1 MKLYALILS
10 LIFFSSTGA
19 QQPFIHVDLTKETGA
34 MKPIWA
40 WFGYDEPNYTYMKD
54 GKKLLSEIA
63 ALSPV
68 PVFVRAHNL
77 LTTGDGTP
85 ALKWGS
91 TNAYTEDANGKPIY
105 NWRIIDSI
113 FDTYIQRGMKPL
125 AQIGFMPEALSS
137 KPQPYKHSWRPG
149 APYRE
154 VFTGW
159 TYPPN
164 DYTKWRELIYQ
175 WGKHC
180 VERYGKK
187 EVESWYWEVWNEPN
201 IPYWQGTLE
210 EFLKTYDYA
219 ADGLRKALPAARIGG
234 CDITGG
240 GSKFLSAFIKHCLSD
255 TNYAKGKIGSPLDLV
270 LFHAKGQPRVV
281 NGTVVMN
288 VGAQMRN
295 IRDAFKTVNE
305 FPQLKNIPLVI
316 GESDP
321 EGCAACGMSTNPENA
336 YRNGTMYSSYTAAS
350 FARKYLLADEH
361 KVNLMGAVSWSF
373 EFENQPWFAGFRDLA
388 TNGVDKP
395 VLNVFR
401 MFGMMKGNRVAL
413 EGNRMYDLKT
423 FVDSSVRGQTD
434 IGGLAA
440 KDKRSATVMLW
451 NYHDEDKQAPGEA
464 IQVNMDGLP
473 ASTVTVTEYRIDSEH
488 SNSYEA
494 WKKMGSPQNPT
505 ASQIA
510 GLEKAGQLQAMGK
523 PIALKVIKGKTTV
536 SVSLPRQAVSLL
548 LFNW

>member
-1 MKLYALILS
+1 MELRPDSDSKNKVIIMKQLLILLLFYS
-10 LIFFSSTGA
+10 SAFSQHAT
-19 QQPFIHVDLTKETGA
+19 INVDLNKETGE

-77 LTTGDGTP
+77 LTTGDGTA

-105 NWRIIDSI
+105 NWTILDSI

-137 KPQPYKHSWRPG
+137 KPQPYRHYWKPG
-149 APYRE
+149 MSYKE

-159 TYPPN
+159 AYPPN
-164 DYTKWRELIYQ
+164 DYNKWRELIYQ

-187 EVESWYWEVWNEPN
+187 EVESWWWEVWNEPN
-201 IPYWQGTLE
+201 IPYWQGTQE

-219 ADGLRKALPAARIGG
+219 ADGLRKALPTARIGG

-240 GSKFLSAFIKHCLSD
+240 GSKFLAAFLQHCISG
-255 TNYAKGKIGSPLDLV
+255 TNYATGKIGSPLDMV
-270 LFHAKGQPRVV
+270 LFHAKGQPKVV
-281 NGTVVMN
+281 NGIVVMN
-288 VGAQMRN
+288 VGTQMRN
-295 IRDAFKTVNE
+295 IRDAMKTVNE
-305 FPQLKNIPLVI
+305 FPSLKNIPLVI

-350 FARKYLLADEH
+350 FARKYLLADEL
-361 KVNLMGAVSWSF
+361 KANLIGAVSWSF
-373 EFENQPWFAGFRDLA
+373 EFEDQPWFAGFRDLA

-401 MFGMMKGNRVAL
+401 MFGMMKGNS
-413 EGNRMYDLKT
+413 
-423 FVDSSVRGQTD
+423 VD
-434 IGGLAA
+434 
-440 KDKRSATVMLW
+440 
-451 NYHDEDKQAPGEA
+451 
-464 IQVNMDGLP
+464 
-473 ASTVTVTEYRIDSEH
+473 
-488 SNSYEA
+488 
-494 WKKMGSPQNPT
+494 GS
-505 ASQIA
+505 
-510 GLEKAGQLQAMGK
+510 
-523 PIALKVIKGKTTV
+523 
-536 SVSLPRQAVSLL
+536 RQPYV
-548 LFNW
+548 